1 MLWIQ
6 KLKPAWGGS
15 NFTQKNKILDTF
27 ADIVVYHVLRCIN
40 SIDAIMQQDGTRL
53 SLANIHKALKR
64 SNVKPIKKLK
74 RDKKFK
80 RYQRPVPSDRVQI
93 DTCKIASGIYQ
104 YNAVDDCSRW
114 RVMELYKRRSA
125 TNTLDFIDVMIVEH
139 SQQTDLREFY
149 ANTDLSNFETLKNQ
163 LKEWQFSY
171 NYQRLHG
178 FLKGKTPAQYSRELG
193 DKTPL

>member
-27 ADIVVYHVLRCIN
+27 ADIVVYHVLRCVN

-53 SLANIHKALKR
+53 SLASIHKALKR

-74 RDKKFK
+74 GDKKFK

-93 DTCKIASGIYQ
+93 DTCKIASGIYLV
-104 YNAVDDCSRW
+104 Y
-114 RVMELYKRRSA
+114 RS
-125 TNTLDFIDVMIVEH
+125 
-139 SQQTDLREFY
+139 
-149 ANTDLSNFETLKNQ
+149 
-163 LKEWQFSY
+163 
-171 NYQRLHG
+171 
-178 FLKGKTPAQYSRELG
+178 
-193 DKTPL
+193 

>member
-1 MLWIQ
+1 MEIAISYYFLFVRCR
-6 KLKPAWGGS
+6 KFDAYL
-15 NFTQKNKILDTF
+15 
-27 ADIVVYHVLRCIN
+27 YHRHHH
-40 SIDAIMQQDGTRL
+40 
-53 SLANIHKALKR
+53 LATLV
-64 SNVKPIKKLK
+64 S
-74 RDKKFK
+74 
-80 RYQRPVPSDRVQI
+80 
-93 DTCKIASGIYQ
+93 TIYLCNP
-104 YNAVDDCSRW
+104 YP
-114 RVMELYKRRSA
+114 ELGY
-125 TNTLDFIDVMIVEH
+125 FIDVMIVEH